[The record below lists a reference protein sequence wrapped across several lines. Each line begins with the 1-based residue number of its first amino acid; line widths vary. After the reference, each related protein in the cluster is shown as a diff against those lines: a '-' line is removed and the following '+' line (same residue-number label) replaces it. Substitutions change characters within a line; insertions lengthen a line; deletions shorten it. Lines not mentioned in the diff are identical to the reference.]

1 MEDLAPDVLK
11 TLAVA
16 MSEDVLSGNFDLAK
30 SQKIKFV
37 SSMTFGG
44 ASLVGLM
51 FRLVV
56 KVFALVIVV
65 ACGFAAFAYANRDRF
80 VNRFDEWARNRCL
93 MELRK
98 RTTAT
103 CALDACRVRMNEVT
117 LRRLTI
123 GNSDAAEFTSPHLAK
138 FDEIKIA
145 IDFFSALGRMQ
156 VGNFVFGFVTTKVD
170 EIFVSGGS
178 IMLEERGRAK
188 NYKIMRAREDEKVV
202 VVKGEE
208 KSEAEAAA
216 PAADGFFAG
225 ISNSLEATQ
234 KAIDAQLKEA
244 MKLPGAALGTLQ
256 NAGSDVTKR
265 LYALAE
271 ILDKLKRASP
281 IDDEEE
287 KHLNSFSLRRAP
299 TVLKVNN
306 LTFYD
311 WSLTIHSVASTPF
324 QFTQFEMNDFIGR
337 PGQLGKDVG
346 IGLVTEILND
356 FHRKIFSGV
365 TDGVG
370 NVTSTILGAGT
381 TIVGGVAS
389 GVTNVGS
396 TLVGGVS
403 DGIASIGQ
411 VRNLLT

>member
-1 MEDLAPDVLK
+1 MDLAPDVL
-11 TLAVA
+11 AVMAQA

-37 SSMTFGG
+37 SSVTFGG
-44 ASLVGLM
+44 ASLVGVL
-51 FRLVV
+51 FSLIV
-56 KVFALVIVV
+56 KVFALVIVA
-65 ACGFAAFAYANRDRF
+65 ACGFVAFAYANRDRF
-80 VNRFDEWARNRCL
+80 VNHFDAWARNRLL

-103 CALDACRVRMNEVT
+103 CALGACRVRWNEVT

-123 GNSDAAEFTSPHLAK
+123 GNSDAADTAFKSPHLAK
-138 FDEIKIA
+138 FDEVKIA

-156 VGNFVFGFVTTKVD
+156 VGNFVFGFITTKVD
-170 EIFVSGGS
+170 EVFVSGGS
-178 IMLEERGRAK
+178 INVEERGRAK
-188 NYKIMRAREDEKVV
+188 NYKIMRARETEEVV
-202 VVKGEE
+202 EVKGEE
-208 KSEAEAAA
+208 KAEVAAA

-244 MKLPGAALGTLQ
+244 MKLPGAALGSLQ

-411 VRNLLT
+411 VRNFLK

>member
-202 VVKGEE
+202 EVKGEE

-244 MKLPGAALGTLQ
+244 MKLPGAALGT
-256 NAGSDVTKR
+256 
-265 LYALAE
+265 
-271 ILDKLKRASP
+271 
-281 IDDEEE
+281 
-287 KHLNSFSLRRAP
+287 
-299 TVLKVNN
+299 
-306 LTFYD
+306 
-311 WSLTIHSVASTPF
+311 
-324 QFTQFEMNDFIGR
+324 
-337 PGQLGKDVG
+337 
-346 IGLVTEILND
+346 
-356 FHRKIFSGV
+356 
-365 TDGVG
+365 
-370 NVTSTILGAGT
+370 
-381 TIVGGVAS
+381 
-389 GVTNVGS
+389 
-396 TLVGGVS
+396 
-403 DGIASIGQ
+403 
-411 VRNLLT
+411 